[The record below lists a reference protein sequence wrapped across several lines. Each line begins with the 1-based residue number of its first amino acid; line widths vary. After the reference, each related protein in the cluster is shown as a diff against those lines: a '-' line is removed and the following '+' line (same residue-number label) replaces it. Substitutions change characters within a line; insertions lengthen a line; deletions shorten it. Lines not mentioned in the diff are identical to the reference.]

1 MQQPSRQSLWK
12 RAAPGEAAPGRF
24 IADAG
29 TRVAIQDLGR
39 RSGLDTAPETLRG
52 SSVLIATEGQ
62 LAAALAVLALDGVA
76 RRLVLCP
83 PDLSPAHLSAAME
96 DAEVDAVVSDGGG
109 PAAGLPHGARVVR
122 CTGRLLDSEQDGGP
136 GAERSAE
143 TEWVLFTSG
152 TTGRP
157 KLAVHS
163 LDGLV
168 GPSGGGRGAAGSG
181 AVWSTFYDVRRYGGL
196 QILLRALAGHCSM
209 VLSSAGESTAA
220 FLSRAG
226 EAGVTHISG
235 TPSHWRRVLISA
247 AADRIAPGYVRLSG
261 EICDQAILDRLRETY
276 PHATIVHAFA
286 STEAGVA
293 FEVRDGLS
301 GFPASLL
308 TDASGPAEMRV
319 EDGSLRIRST
329 RNAQRYLGAGAPAL
343 QGGDGFVDTG
353 DLVELRP
360 AADGDRYHFIGRR
373 GGIINVGGL
382 KVHPEAVEAVINQHP
397 AVQVSRVSARRSPI
411 TGAIVVGEVVVSAAQ
426 AGRATPF
433 EEMSGEIMA
442 LCRAHLPPHQVPAML
457 RQVPSIEVA
466 ASGKLVRPHS

>member
-1 MQQPSRQSLWK
+1 MRQPSRQALWE
-12 RAAPGEAAPGRF
+12 RAAPGDAAPDRF
-24 IADAG
+24 IADAE
-29 TRVAIQDLGR
+29 TRVAVQDLGR

-62 LAAALAVLALDGVA
+62 LAAALALLALDGVA

-83 PDLSPAHLSAAME
+83 PDVSPAHLSAAME
-96 DAEVDAVVSDGGG
+96 DAEVDAVVSDEGG
-109 PAAGLPHGARVVR
+109 PAAGLAHGARVVR
-122 CTGRLLDSEQDGGP
+122 CTGQLADSDP
-136 GAERSAE
+136 AADRAEE

-163 LDGLV
+163 LEGLV
-168 GPSGGGRGAAGSG
+168 GPSGGGRGAASG
-181 AVWSTFYDVRRYGGL
+181 GAIWSTFYDTRRYGGL
-196 QILLRALAGHCSM
+196 QILLRALVGHCSM

-235 TPSHWRRVLISA
+235 TPSHWRRVLISN
-247 AADRIAPGYVRLSG
+247 AADRIAPSYVRLSG
-261 EICDQAILDRLRETY
+261 EISDQAILDRLREVY
-276 PHATIVHAFA
+276 PRAVIVHAFA

-293 FEVRDGLS
+293 FEVRDGLA

-308 TDASGPAEMRV
+308 TDASNPAEMRV

-329 RNAQRYLGAGAPAL
+329 RNASRYLGADAQPLA
-343 QGGDGFVDTG
+343 GGDGFVDTG
-353 DLVELRP
+353 DLVELRST
-360 AADGDRYHFIGRR
+360 AGGDRYHFVGRR

-426 AGRATPF
+426 AGRAMPF
-433 EEMSGEIMA
+433 EEMSGEILA
-442 LCRAHLPPHQVPAML
+442 LCRERLPPHQVPAML

-466 ASGKLVRPHS
+466 ASGKLVRRHS